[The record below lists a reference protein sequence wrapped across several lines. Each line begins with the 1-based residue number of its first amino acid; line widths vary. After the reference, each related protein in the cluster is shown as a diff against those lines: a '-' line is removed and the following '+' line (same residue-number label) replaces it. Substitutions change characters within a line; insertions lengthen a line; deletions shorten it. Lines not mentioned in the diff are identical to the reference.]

1 MTVLWGWSTPYDSDT
16 ERNNFDID
24 RRVARMRLTKK
35 TVFHY
40 SRHFL
45 FGQCVWMIFFYAA
58 VAPAVSQS
66 NALINNESTVE
77 RTPALIVHKQVQE
90 VNLVIT
96 VTDHRGRL
104 VRDLNSSDF
113 NIQDNGELPKR
124 ITYFE
129 RQANLPLRIAV
140 VVDTSSS
147 IAENFVVEEKT
158 AGLFLTRSMRPASD
172 LGLVIGFAHKPR
184 VAQPATNDTKLLSRT
199 IHSLKIG
206 GETAIYD
213 AVSMAASEL
222 GKIKD
227 VQPTRRVIILI
238 TDGEDNVS

>member
-1 MTVLWGWSTPYDSDT
+1 
-16 ERNNFDID
+16 
-24 RRVARMRLTKK
+24 
-35 TVFHY
+35 
-40 SRHFL
+40 
-45 FGQCVWMIFFYAA
+45 MIFFYAA

-77 RTPALIVHKQVQE
+77 RTSALIVHKQVQE

-147 IAENFVVEEKT
+147 IAESFVVEKRT
-158 AGLFLTRSMRPASD
+158 AGLFFSRTVRPRSHLA
-172 LGLVIGFAHKPR
+172 LAICFFHKSTM
-184 VAQPATNDTKLLSRT
+184 AQPPTKNA
-199 IHSLKIG
+199 K
-206 GETAIYD
+206 
-213 AVSMAASEL
+213 
-222 GKIKD
+222 
-227 VQPTRRVIILI
+227 
-238 TDGEDNVS
+238 

>member
-1 MTVLWGWSTPYDSDT
+1 
-16 ERNNFDID
+16 
-24 RRVARMRLTKK
+24 MRLNKK
-35 TVFHY
+35 NVF
-40 SRHFL
+40 SVL
-45 FGQCVWMIFFYAA
+45 ATLSIQSVALMIVIHAGAA
-58 VAPAVSQS
+58 KAVSQS
-66 NALINNESTVE
+66 RALINNEGALE
-77 RTPALIVHKQVQE
+77 RTPALTIRKQVQE

-158 AGLFLTRSMRPASD
+158 AGLFLTRSM
-172 LGLVIGFAHKPR
+172 
-184 VAQPATNDTKLLSRT
+184 
-199 IHSLKIG
+199 
-206 GETAIYD
+206 
-213 AVSMAASEL
+213 
-222 GKIKD
+222 
-227 VQPTRRVIILI
+227 
-238 TDGEDNVS
+238 